1 MIINNKEF
9 DREQKTLRLTAVFLD
24 LVLEYLGTLNMD
36 IGILTDDYIYK
47 TNKEII
53 NHISISFQF
62 YKDLVQE

>member
-1 MIINNKEF
+1 M
-9 DREQKTLRLTAVFLD
+9 
-24 LVLEYLGTLNMD
+24 LEYLGTSNMD